1 MNIFAGKYKLLK
13 QNIMKKIIALLVI
26 TFSIFSFYSCK
37 EDKDNTPTTKPY
49 TNISLQDAKR
59 YVGLDYNSVKAELEA
74 KGYREIIGYSEDNIY
89 GFINADTSLSY
100 TLFPN
105 ASNIIYRVNHGK
117 MNKNIDNTLSNFE
130 FCQGECINEVNN
142 SSDYYSYFA
151 TNNIFFG
158 DIFDSQEEFQNY
170 FNQNKYTVFYCNE
183 LWESDNYLLGLDFA
197 NMTILENG
205 NIEIKTSTPTTP
217 EEEQTYSNPYGI
229 GVTFMDKSLAPET
242 FDKSKIT
249 LNIGFIFARQ

>member
-1 MNIFAGKYKLLK
+1 
-13 QNIMKKIIALLVI
+13 
-26 TFSIFSFYSCK
+26 
-37 EDKDNTPTTKPY
+37 
-49 TNISLQDAKR
+49 
-59 YVGLDYNSVKAELEA
+59 

-130 FCQGECINEVNN
+130 FCQGECISEVNN
-142 SSDYYSYFA
+142 SSDFSYYAS
-151 TNNIFFG
+151 NNIIFG
-158 DIFDSQEEFQNY
+158 DIFYSQEEFQNY
-170 FNQNKYTVFYCNE
+170 FNQNKYTMFYCVE

-205 NIEIKTSTPTTP
+205 NIEIKTSSNTTTTPTTP
-217 EEEQTYSNPYGI
+217 EEEQTYTNPYGI
-229 GVTFMDKSLAPET
+229 GVVYIDKSLAPEGT
-242 FDKSKIT
+242 FEKSKLIRS
-249 LNIGFIFARQ
+249 IGFIYLPKQ

>member
-1 MNIFAGKYKLLK
+1 
-13 QNIMKKIIALLVI
+13 MKKIIALLVI

-37 EDKDNTPTTKPY
+37 EDKDNTPTSKPY

-130 FCQGECINEVNN
+130 FCQGECISEVNN

-151 TNNIFFG
+151 TNNIIFG
-158 DIFDSQEEFQNY
+158 DIFYSQEEFQNY

-183 LWESDNYLLGLDFA
+183 SWESDNFMFG
-197 NMTILENG
+197 
-205 NIEIKTSTPTTP
+205 IEFLNLKAFEDEDTETNTSTNTTTPTTP
-217 EEEQTYSNPYGI
+217 EEETNPNPYLI
-229 GVTFMDKSLAPET
+229 GVGYMDKSLAPEGT
-242 FDKSKIT
+242 FEKSKIT
-249 LNIGFIFARQ
+249 HNSGFIYLPKR

>member
-1 MNIFAGKYKLLK
+1 
-13 QNIMKKIIALLVI
+13 MKKIIALLVI

-37 EDKDNTPTTKPY
+37 EDKDNTPTSKPY

-74 KGYREIIGYSEDNIY
+74 KGFRLLTEFPEDNIY
-89 GFINADTSLSY
+89 GFTNADSTLSY
-100 TLFPN
+100 ALFPN
-105 ASNIIYRVNHGK
+105 ESNIIYRVSHSK
-117 MNKNIDNTLSNFE
+117 MNKNLDNTLSNFE

-229 GVTFMDKSLAPET
+229 GVTFMDKSLVSEET
-242 FDKSKIT
+242 LDKTKIIR
-249 LNIGFIFARQ
+249 NSGIFYLLKR

>member
-1 MNIFAGKYKLLK
+1 
-13 QNIMKKIIALLVI
+13 MKKIIALLVI

-37 EDKDNTPTTKPY
+37 EDKDNTPTSKPY

-183 LWESDNYLLGLDFA
+183 LWESDNYLYGIEFLNLKA
-197 NMTILENG
+197 SENEDT
-205 NIEIKTSTPTTP
+205 EINTSSNTTTTPTTP

-229 GVTFMDKSLAPET
+229 GVTFMDKSLAPEGT
-242 FDKSKIT
+242 FEKSNIT
-249 LNIGFIFARQ
+249 HNSGFIYLPKR

>member
-1 MNIFAGKYKLLK
+1 
-13 QNIMKKIIALLVI
+13 MKKIIALLVI

-37 EDKDNTPTTKPY
+37 EDKDNTPTSKPY

-74 KGYREIIGYSEDNIY
+74 KGFRLLTEFPEDNIY
-89 GFINADTSLSY
+89 GYANADTTLSY
-100 TLFPN
+100 SLFIN

-229 GVTFMDKSLAPET
+229 GVTFMDKSLAPEGT
-242 FDKSKIT
+242 FEKSNIT
-249 LNIGFIFARQ
+249 HNSGFIYLPKR